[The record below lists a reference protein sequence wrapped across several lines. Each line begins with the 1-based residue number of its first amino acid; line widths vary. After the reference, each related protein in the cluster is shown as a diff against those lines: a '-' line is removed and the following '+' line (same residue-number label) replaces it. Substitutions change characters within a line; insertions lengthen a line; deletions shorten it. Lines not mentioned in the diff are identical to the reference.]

1 MNMLITSENRE
12 NIGKGFED
20 IKKNQ
25 NKKITD
31 VKIQ

>member
-1 MNMLITSENRE
+1 MNMLITSENIE
-12 NIGKGFED
+12 NVGKGFED

-25 NKKITD
+25 KEIID